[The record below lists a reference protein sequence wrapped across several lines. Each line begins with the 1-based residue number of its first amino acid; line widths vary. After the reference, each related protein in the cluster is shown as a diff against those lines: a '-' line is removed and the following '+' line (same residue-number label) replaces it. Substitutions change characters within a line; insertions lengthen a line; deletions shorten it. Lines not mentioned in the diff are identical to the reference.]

1 MGFFL
6 APTTSAALTRLAEHD
21 ADNGSAPIERLRA
34 IRQLLVELETDAAIL
49 TSVREALATAATWE
63 EIADAAGLKP
73 AAAKWR
79 WNGTDEEI
87 TARQD
92 AGRKRSVR
100 PSSVPTDLPGFSVAE
115 AATQL
120 GVTPQAI
127 YLQVSRGKLASQTI
141 ELSYGRTYK
150 RVFLHGKVPFDP
162 PT

>member
-6 APTTSAALTRLAEHD
+6 APTTSAALARLAEHD
-21 ADNGSAPIERLRA
+21 ADNGSAPIGRLRA

-49 TSVREALATAATWE
+49 TSVREALAKGATWE

-141 ELSYGRTYK
+141 GLADGRTYK
-150 RVFLHGKVPFDP
+150 RVFLHGEVPFDP